1 MVTTPKQQLHA
12 FVEGLTDDEAAR
24 LWSALREGGQPARLT
39 SPRPLT
45 PADVLLPEPIMPDDE
60 SADDLIETV
69 RRWRREGG
77 YA

>member
-1 MVTTPKQQLHA
+1 MNARPKRELHDLI
-12 FVEGLTDDEAAR
+12 ERLSDEEAMR
-24 LWSALREGGQPARLT
+24 LSSALREGHYTRVV

-45 PADVLLPEPIMPDDE
+45 TADIILAEPIMPDDE
-60 SADDLIETV
+60 SADEMIETV

>member
-1 MVTTPKQQLHA
+1 MVTTPKQELHA
-12 FVEGLTDDEAAR
+12 LVERLTDDEAAH
-24 LWSALREGGQPARLT
+24 LSSALRGRQPARVA

-45 PADVLLPEPIMPDDE
+45 LADIVLAEPLLPDDE
-60 SADDLIETV
+60 SADDLIDTV